1 MPTDAIRELIL
12 KELRSRLDSA
22 WLRAGSFDGARSEIS
37 HAQEALRQIEAEF
50 ARLDAMREE
59 IQRECVRKAIRWLN
73 VHKGWMGWRDND
85 VETPSFE
92 AAILD
97 ATQVSVE
104 SDLNQQS
111 RAMRRGQ
118 ARRRWLM
125 R

>member
-1 MPTDAIRELIL
+1 MPTPNERDRKLVDDIRDNSLAYGDPKNGWEFGLELG
-12 KELRSRLDSA
+12 EA
-22 WLRAGSFDGARSEIS
+22 WKLVAAY
-37 HAQEALRQIEAEF
+37 
-50 ARLDAMREE
+50 RED